1 MSSCGD
7 LGHFPQLVLQN
18 NEPVSWWLEQ
28 ICQAHGGSEVK
39 PPDSSHEEHKSL
51 ASPIVPEGR
60 ICILHEGQCSRSL
73 GTHEKWSFKKAESA
87 GLWILTSLIFSC
99 KIIHVSAGTKSLQ
112 MYLGEVLQASN
123 EFQLQNFRYCEAQT
137 ADKGAGRLWIVLPK
151 SSDLSDT
158 WSFSCKKES
167 NVYLRVARHAWVMFL
182 LFFLIFTTFF
192 TTAFLNV
199 QEKFLASVP
208 LIVKPHW
215 RVKYILVKVC
225 NCNCLLWFLGRQ
237 TLLVLVK
244 V

>member
-1 MSSCGD
+1 MGEVRSN
-7 LGHFPQLVLQN
+7 LLTQAMKNTKVLPHPLLQKEESAFYMKASAAGLWEHMRN
-18 NEPVSWWLEQ
+18 GPLKRP
-28 ICQAHGGSEVK
+28 SE
-39 PPDSSHEEHKSL
+39 
-51 ASPIVPEGR
+51 
-60 ICILHEGQCSRSL
+60 
-73 GTHEKWSFKKAESA
+73 ESA
-87 GLWILTSLIFSC
+87 GLWILTSLIFSY

-123 EFQLQNFRYCEAQT
+123 EFQFQNFRYCEAQT
-137 ADKGAGRLWIVLPK
+137 ADKGEGRLWIVLPK